1 MTQILDS
8 LKMYITER
16 QDQLQDRYECTSSD
30 YSLGKLDVLEEI
42 SNYILGEEMAITLEL
57 EDDISASIQNNFKY
71 RTL

>member
-16 QDQLQDRYECTSSD
+16 QDQLQDRYECTTSD

-42 SNYILGEEMAITLEL
+42 SNYIIGEEMAITL

>member
-16 QDQLQDRYECTSSD
+16 QDQLQDRYECTTSD

-42 SNYILGEEMAITLEL
+42 SNYILGEEIAITLE
-57 EDDISASIQNNFKY
+57 DDIAASIQNNFKY
-71 RTL
+71 RTI

>member
-42 SNYILGEEMAITLEL
+42 SNYILGEEMAITLE
-57 EDDISASIQNNFKY
+57 DDIAASIQNNFKY
-71 RTL
+71 RTK